1 VSIRY
6 IKAFGNDFQEACPAV
21 RSKTLFLY
29 FIMLKNKDKSKPAE
43 ELQAVPSLHSL
54 NSPYIYLKQMF
65 QAGCTLQ
72 PEVRTEVYRT

>member
-1 VSIRY
+1 MSICY
-6 IKAFGNDFQEACPAV
+6 IKAFSNDFQEACPAV
-21 RSKTLFLY
+21 RSKILFLY
-29 FIMLKNKDKSKPAE
+29 FIMLKNKDKSRPAE
-43 ELQAVPSLHSL
+43 ELQAMPSLHSL